1 MIKREGVKPGLSEPV
16 RRTQEKRLVQEFK
29 HKNISLQ
36 SQNRICE
43 EMHPG
48 LGLTS
53 TPQSPLALIPALRAF
68 TSKRRIGRKVAN
80 LMDHPPKPL
89 RATSPLPQLPLYD
102 SALHLLPR

>member
-16 RRTQEKRLVQEFK
+16 RRTQEERLVQEFK

-48 LGLTS
+48 LVLTS
-53 TPQSPLALIPALRAF
+53 TLPKSSSFDTSAPCFHQQKMDRQKSCQPDGPPTQTFEGDFSVAPAPSL
-68 TSKRRIGRKVAN
+68 
-80 LMDHPPKPL
+80 
-89 RATSPLPQLPLYD
+89 
-102 SALHLLPR
+102 